1 MAEHDTTRGASPS
14 GSAQRGRPF
23 EAVDLDRA
31 NRPGVPKER
40 PPQPWPNSRAVPE
53 RMTAR
58 SAVPKHGRPG
68 KPMPPVYSTA
78 VPLRGVSGAIR
89 KAAYRLPDHHTNHWM
104 LLMLADGVEAWGRRA
119 RKLLL
124 YAVPA
129 VALALVARSLAA
141 ERGRGGRLRALRFE

>member
-1 MAEHDTTRGASPS
+1 MATNDTTRGAAPPL
-14 GSAQRGRPF
+14 RGRPPV

-40 PPQPWPNSRAVPE
+40 PPQPWPNSRPVPE

-58 SAVPKHGRPG
+58 PSVPRHGRPG
-68 KPMPPVYSTA
+68 KPMPPVYGTA

-89 KAAYRLPDHHTNHWM
+89 AAAYRLPDHVTNHWT

-119 RKLLL
+119 RRLLWL
-124 YAVPA
+124 AVPA
-129 VALALVARSLAA
+129 VALVLVARTLAR
-141 ERGRGGRLRALRFE
+141 ESGGRLGGLRALRAG